1 MLGLG
6 EQEILFC
13 LMAQHLSIL
22 IFFFPYFCRL
32 VKELEDHHIVQIA
45 CGDQHA
51 MALSRG
57 SLFQA
62 HFSSK
67 QESHYGKLALSV
79 SGDTV
84 RE

>member
-1 MLGLG
+1 MGDL
-6 EQEILFC
+6 ILSHGT
-13 LMAQHLSIL
+13 ASIYFDF
-22 IFFFPYFCRL
+22 FFFPYFCRL

-79 SGDTV
+79 SGDT
-84 RE
+84 